1 MYDQGLT
8 YLGLLWGHDFVT
20 FLLVLLVTNY
30 PDEIELSSAVVWTR
44 SGPRMDGQDI

>member
-20 FLLVLLVTNY
+20 FHLVTNY